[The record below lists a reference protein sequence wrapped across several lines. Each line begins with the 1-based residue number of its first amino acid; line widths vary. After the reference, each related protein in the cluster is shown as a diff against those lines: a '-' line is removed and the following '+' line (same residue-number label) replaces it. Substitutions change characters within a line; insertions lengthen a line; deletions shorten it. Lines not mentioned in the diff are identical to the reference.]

1 MSDDCLEESPRPEHT
16 ARVDALF
23 IAQARCPSCDAFPM
37 IQLWEGCLLCPKCR
51 KQYYEGPNHN
61 FVRHVYEFTTGA
73 QTNSFFKVKNH
84 E

>member
-1 MSDDCLEESPRPEHT
+1 MSEECLGESPSYDKT
-16 ARVDALF
+16 VKVDNLF
-23 IAQARCPSCDAFPM
+23 IASARCPNCDQHPM

-61 FVRHVYEFTTGA
+61 FARHIYEFIEDVP
-73 QTNSFFKVKNH
+73 NSFIK